1 MQLKG
6 DRRLEAFRRM
16 LRIRRFEEEGRRL
29 FNGGQIPGWFHT
41 TVGQEGAIVGASLAL
56 RDDDAMTGTHRS
68 HGQPIA

>member
-41 TVGQEGAIVGASLAL
+41 TVG
-56 RDDDAMTGTHRS
+56 
-68 HGQPIA
+68 